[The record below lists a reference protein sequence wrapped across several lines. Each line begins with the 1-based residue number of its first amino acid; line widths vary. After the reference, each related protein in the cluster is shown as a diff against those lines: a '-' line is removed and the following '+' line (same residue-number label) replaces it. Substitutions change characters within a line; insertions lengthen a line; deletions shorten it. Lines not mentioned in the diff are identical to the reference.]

1 MTPRAPKKEL
11 IALYLRFR
19 TLLDGLKDLPDA
31 SAITP
36 ELETLLAVIGT
47 AWQADKPLA
56 VRKLLIREELGSP
69 ATIHKRIH
77 QLKDAGFVS
86 FEGQEGDSRVR
97 LVVPTEQAL
106 RYFAEHAKVIQRAA
120 K

>member
-1 MTPRAPKKEL
+1 MFRGQAIRRLVKVCCLDAYASSSRT
-11 IALYLRFR
+11 RFNSL
-19 TLLDGLKDLPDA
+19 TD
-31 SAITP
+31 TP

-47 AWQADKPLA
+47 AWQGDKPLA

-106 RYFAEHAKVIQRAA
+106 RYFAEHAKVIQQAA